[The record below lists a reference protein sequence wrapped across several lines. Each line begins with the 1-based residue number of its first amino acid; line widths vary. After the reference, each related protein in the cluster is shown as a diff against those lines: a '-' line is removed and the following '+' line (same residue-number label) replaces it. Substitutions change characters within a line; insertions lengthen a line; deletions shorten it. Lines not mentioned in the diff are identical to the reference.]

1 MRIEIAEHVRM
12 SESGSSLLRLIQN
25 NETCRL
31 DLLVREA
38 VQNSLDAGANY
49 RTDKSSISVDFK
61 IGDFETRRISGYFDG
76 ISNKLDT
83 KYPGKQAYIVARD
96 TYTSGLTGPVR
107 YEDVKNHDFGNLLKL
122 VYEISKPQDQEG
134 AGGSWGLGKT
144 VYFRIGIGLV
154 IYYSRIKEGRRYVS
168 RLAAALVE
176 DEKKSNHLLPQ
187 LKGKIQRG
195 IAWWGTIDFKDPER
209 THTIPVTDEREI
221 GVFLKALD
229 ITPYKDDET
238 GTTIIIP
245 FIDKKKL
252 LEETK
257 PCDVE
262 PGTNSIIPPWCEN
275 IETYIKI
282 AVQRWYAPRISNKV
296 YTDYND
302 EKYLDVSINNEK
314 LTKSGMEPIF
324 KLIQELYNATPR
336 EESKFRKNRIISK
349 PIKIQK
355 TFKDSEIG
363 WINYVKVTTS
373 DLNMEKPHNKLSPY
387 YYVNKLNFDN
397 MYNDPIIMYTRKP
410 GMIVSYSITGDWTDN
425 IPKTEIGE
433 YIIGIFIP
441 DSDNQ
446 LQQNNMSF
454 EEYLRRCEKADHM
467 NWEDWTVDGK
477 NLRIIERIRK
487 AVRRKIRED
496 FTNLENGEDER
507 KNYGLGRMVADIF
520 MPPSG
525 YGNATTIPEKDKG
538 NPPKPIKPPMRLG
551 THVVFQQNGE
561 SIYSDNMISTPV
573 KIIFKKP
580 KDILLEM
587 FVSTERGAISSSE
600 WEKNIEKEF
609 PIMIRKFTIT
619 KIANCK
625 KKGEE
630 ILFNKEL
637 LVDKSPVSLFN
648 KSLTFSFGKSELF
661 GIRNK
666 MQISYKEQKQIIV
679 EGILSYSLKDVAGSI
694 LLKEVS

>member
-49 RTDKSSISVDFK
+49 RTDKPSISVDFI
-61 IGDFETRRISGYFDG
+61 IGDFETSRISGHFEG
-76 ISNKLDT
+76 ITNKLDI
-83 KYPGKQAYIVARD
+83 KYPGKQAFIAARD
-96 TYTSGLTGPVR
+96 TYTVGLTGPVR
-107 YEDVKNHDFGNLLKL
+107 YEDVKNHTFGNLLKL

-144 VYFRIGIGLV
+144 VYFRMGIGLV
-154 IYYSRIKEGRRYVS
+154 IYYSRIKEGRGYIS

-195 IAWWGTIDFKDPER
+195 IAWWGATDPKDPLR

-221 GVFLKALD
+221 LTIIKAFG
-229 ITPYKDDET
+229 ITPYKNDET

-245 FIDKKKL
+245 FIDENRL

-257 PCDVE
+257 PVDVE
-262 PGTNSIIPPWCEN
+262 DATKNIKPYWCNN
-275 IETYIKI
+275 IATYIKI
-282 AVQRWYAPRISNKV
+282 AVQRWYAPRINNKE
-296 YTDYND
+296 YTTYNMQ
-302 EKYLDVSINNEK
+302 KYLEVSVNNEK
-314 LTKSGMEPIF
+314 LRKESLEPIF
-324 KLIQELYNATPR
+324 KLIQELYNANPN
-336 EESKFRKNRIISK
+336 EESKFENKVICSK
-349 PIKIQK
+349 TIKIQK
-355 TFKDSEIG
+355 TFKDSVIG
-363 WINYVKVTTS
+363 WINYVKVTSS
-373 DLNMEKPHNKLSPY
+373 DLKMEKPYNKLNPY

-433 YIIGIFIP
+433 YIVGIFIP
-441 DSDNQ
+441 DSDDQ
-446 LQQNNMSF
+446 LLQNNMSF

-487 AVRRKIRED
+487 SVRRKIRED

-507 KNYGLGRMVADIF
+507 KNYGLGRMIANVF
-520 MPPSG
+520 LPPSG
-525 YGNATTIPEKDKG
+525 YGNAPSIPETSGPSHKSS
-538 NPPKPIKPPMRLG
+538 KPPMRLG
-551 THVVFQQNGE
+551 THVTFQQNGE
-561 SIYSDNMISTPV
+561 SIYSHDIVSTPV
-573 KIIFKKP
+573 TIEFKKP

-587 FVSTERGAISSSE
+587 FVLTEGGAISSCD
-600 WEKNIEKEF
+600 WEGVIGSSF
-609 PIMIRKFTIT
+609 PIEIKNFTIT

-630 ILFNKEL
+630 ILFNQEL
-637 LVDKSPVSLFN
+637 TVKDRPVPLFN
-648 KSLTFSFGKSELF
+648 KSLTFSFGESELF
-661 GIRNK
+661 GIRNR
-666 MQISYKEQKQIIV
+666 MQISYKDQKHIIV
-679 EGILSYSLKDVAGSI
+679 EGILSYSINGVAGSI
-694 LLKEVS
+694 LLKGVS